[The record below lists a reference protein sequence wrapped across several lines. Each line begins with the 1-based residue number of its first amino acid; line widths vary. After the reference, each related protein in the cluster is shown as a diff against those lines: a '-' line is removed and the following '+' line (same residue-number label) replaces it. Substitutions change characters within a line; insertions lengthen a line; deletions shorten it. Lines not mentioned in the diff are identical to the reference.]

1 MRSGERSLSFMKNQ
15 WLVISL
21 LLVFCGVSSCS
32 LIAQDQGSAR
42 GNLSGLVYDSTK
54 AVVPG
59 AQVTI
64 TGPIGSQTQT
74 TSEEGSFLF
83 STLIPG
89 NYSVKVQKTGFK
101 VASIK
106 SAEVQINKTTSVE
119 VILETG
125 QISETVEVSA
135 AATTVDTTA
144 TSVNSDFS
152 DDFYSK
158 IPLGRGVSSL
168 FYLAP
173 GVVSG
178 GGTGVQNPAISG
190 SSGLENLYVA
200 DGVSINDPAFG
211 GIGVWSHAYGPLGTG
226 INLSFVKEVQIKT
239 GGFEPQYGHVSGGI
253 VQLVTKSGGT
263 KFFGTIGGYFNSR
276 GMQAGYVNADDPNFA
291 VLNKVGRRLNDA
303 NYEGDFE
310 LGGYVPLGGL
320 KKKLFFFGT
329 FNPSWN
335 QNFVPPAVSLEGV
348 PSGLFNL
355 YNGEA
360 DKRTIRNDY
369 AAKLTFKL
377 TSTQTLEST
386 VSGDPSHTNAAPFS
400 TLNSDNASANS
411 KWDYGTRNWSVRYD
425 GTFGSSFLVDGAFT
439 WSWNHFTETPAQN
452 IYGIVDS
459 TQISGLPGQR
469 GTFNAQGLGL
479 TEPYDANTK
488 GVQGDISKT
497 VHFLGSQH
505 TFNLGYNWQFP
516 HYNDI
521 TTWTGAKFA
530 IPTSNATGGDPG
542 YDTHNPPVAG
552 QMSDALLTLVLADNI
567 SGLPPGSCTLCP
579 FMNVP
584 GFSTP
589 QQVALQQVRGRFD
602 GGVTKSSG
610 KYHAAFINDAWE
622 MGKHVT
628 LNLGVRWEQQRLTG
642 NQVEK
647 TFSDMWSPRIGIVV
661 DPKGDRKSKFYA
673 NFGRYAYV
681 LPLDA
686 AVRSLSSEQDLQ
698 NPYWAPVSDAN
709 NQVVLNSLGTVTFQP
724 DAMHLLN
731 QATGGIPVAAGG
743 LVSGGEPFAPG

>member
-211 GIGVWSHAYGPLGTG
+211 GIGVWSRSYGPLGTG

-263 KFFGTIGGYFNSR
+263 KFFGTVGGYFNNR
-276 GMQAGYVNADDPNFA
+276 AMQAGYVNADDPNFG

-320 KKKLFFFGT
+320 KNKLFFFGT

-335 QNFVPPAVSLEGV
+335 HNFVAPAVSLEGV

-355 YNGEA
+355 YNGVA
-360 DKRTIRNDY
+360 DKRTIRRDY

-377 TSTQTLEST
+377 TGTQTLEST

-411 KWDYGTRNWSVRYD
+411 RWDYGTRNWSVRYD

-439 WSWNHFTETPAQN
+439 WSWNHFHEKPLFDVTQ
-452 IYGIVDS
+452 IVDN
-459 TQISGLPGQR
+459 TQIYSQALQR
-469 GTFNAQGLGL
+469 GAFNAQGFGFS
-479 TEPYDANTK
+479 EPYDSQTK
-488 GVQGDISKT
+488 SLQGDVTKIF
-497 VHFLGSQH
+497 HLFGSQH
-505 TFNLGYNWQFP
+505 ALSVGYTWQNP
-516 HYNDI
+516 HYDDI
-521 TTWTGAKFA
+521 T
-530 IPTSNATGGDPG
+530 SYSGGHFIVPQLNVSGTDPG
-542 YDTHNPPVAG
+542 YDGQNNPPVAG
-552 QMSDALLTLVLADNI
+552 SSANASLLLELACVGAHTAASVGKHCGVD
-567 SGLPPGSCTLCP
+567 SVATTCTLCP
-579 FMNVP
+579 LMTVP
-584 GFSTP
+584 G
-589 QQVALQQVRGRFD
+589 
-602 GGVTKSSG
+602 
-610 KYHAAFINDAWE
+610 
-622 MGKHVT
+622 
-628 LNLGVRWEQQRLTG
+628 
-642 NQVEK
+642 
-647 TFSDMWSPRIGIVV
+647 
-661 DPKGDRKSKFYA
+661 YA
-673 NFGRYAYV
+673 
-681 LPLDA
+681 
-686 AVRSLSSEQDLQ
+686 S
-698 NPYWAPVSDAN
+698 
-709 NQVVLNSLGTVTFQP
+709 
-724 DAMHLLN
+724 
-731 QATGGIPVAAGG
+731 PVA
-743 LVSGGEPFAPG
+743 V